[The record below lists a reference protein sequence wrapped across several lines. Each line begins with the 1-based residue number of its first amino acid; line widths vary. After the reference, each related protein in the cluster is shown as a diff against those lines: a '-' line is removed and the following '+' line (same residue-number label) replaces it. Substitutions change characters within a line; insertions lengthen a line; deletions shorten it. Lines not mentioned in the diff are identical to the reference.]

1 MSGHSKHIE
10 DKQIHTPNKR
20 NIVISIVLNFAIT
33 VAEFIGGI
41 LSNSL
46 ALLSDALH
54 NLSDTFAIFISYIA
68 MIVGEKGSTRKNTFG
83 YKRIEILAALLNAI
97 ILIVISFYLFYEAY
111 QRFLEPEPVKGNTM
125 LVVAVIGLI
134 ANLISVLLLHRD
146 SRSSLNIKAAFIHLI
161 GDTLSSVGV
170 IIASLLIYFYG
181 LYWVDPLLTFIIG
194 IFILRGTYGILKET
208 IEILMQATPGE
219 IDIRQIKNQ
228 LEQDDR
234 VENIHHIHIWRLSD
248 NQVHF
253 ECHADLSHNY
263 TMQQADALR
272 KELEKLLNERFQI
285 NHITIQMEYHAC
297 DDKSPIVSPT
307 QSNSSDDSPKN
318 DL

>member
-1 MSGHSKHIE
+1 MANYPNHIQGK
-10 DKQIHTPNKR
+10 DIHTPNKR
-20 NIVISIVLNFAIT
+20 NILISIMLNFAIT

-54 NLSDTFAIFISYIA
+54 NLSDTFAIFLSYIA
-68 MIVGEKGSTRKNTFG
+68 IIVGEKGSTRKNTFG
-83 YKRIEILAALLNAI
+83 YKRIEILAALLNAV
-97 ILIVISFYLFYEAY
+97 ILIVISLYLFYEAY

-134 ANLISVLLLHRD
+134 ANLVSVILLHRD
-146 SRSSLNIKAAFIHLI
+146 SKSSLNIKAAFIHLI

-181 LYWVDPLLTFIIG
+181 LYWADPLLTIIIG
-194 IFILRGTYGILKET
+194 IFILRSTYGILKET
-208 IEILMQATPGE
+208 IEILMQATPSD
-219 IDIRQIKNQ
+219 IDIHQVKNH
-228 LEQDDR
+228 LEQDER
-234 VENIHHIHIWRLSD
+234 VENIHHIHVWRLSD

-253 ECHADLSHNY
+253 ECHADLSQNFS
-263 TMQQADALR
+263 MQEADAIR
-272 KELEKLLNERFQI
+272 RELEKMLHERFQMD
-285 NHITIQMEYHAC
+285 HITIQMEYHAC
-297 DDKSPIVSPT
+297 DDKSTIVNPYH
-307 QSNSSDDSPKN
+307 SNSSDSPKN